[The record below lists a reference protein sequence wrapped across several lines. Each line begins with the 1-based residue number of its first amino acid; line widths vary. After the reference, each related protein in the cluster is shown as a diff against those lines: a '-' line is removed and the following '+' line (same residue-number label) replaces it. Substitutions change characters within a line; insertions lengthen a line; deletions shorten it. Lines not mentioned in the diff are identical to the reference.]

1 MAIDMLDV
9 AKRISKEHGIGIV
22 LRIGIASGPV
32 LAGVIG
38 AKRLIYD
45 VWGDTVNLASRLEGH
60 SHPQGILISEL
71 TRVRLGDR
79 YRLEPHESIEIK
91 GYGFV
96 QPWLLKGVQPAD
108 GAATLSTAELSPEQ
122 QSMTTASPVARSAI

>member
-1 MAIDMLDV
+1 VPFA
-9 AKRISKEHGIGIV
+9 

-60 SHPQGILISEL
+60 SQANRILVSPL
-71 TRVRLGDR
+71 TRT
-79 YRLEPHESIEIK
+79 RLEGRYQLEPCGALDIK
-91 GYGFV
+91 GYGSV
-96 QPWLLKGVQPAD
+96 EPWFLIAPIGEASAEPGHAD
-108 GAATLSTAELSPEQ
+108 
-122 QSMTTASPVARSAI
+122 RSSAKVVSSVNR

>member
-1 MAIDMLDV
+1 M
-9 AKRISKEHGIGIV
+9 RISKEHGIGIV